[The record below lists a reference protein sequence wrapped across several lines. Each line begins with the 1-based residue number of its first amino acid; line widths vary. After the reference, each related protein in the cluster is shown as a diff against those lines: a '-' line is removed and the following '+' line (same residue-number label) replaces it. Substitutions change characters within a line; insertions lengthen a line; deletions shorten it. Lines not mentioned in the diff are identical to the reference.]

1 MYTDAGITI
10 EDFIQETLEDH
21 QAPTV
26 SNFSAHLGEC
36 RHTINN
42 LEEVSLYED
51 LDSDRTHLQK
61 MKKHLKNL
69 FTSGKGYVDNQ
80 ELFSQALESFG
91 NTFLE
96 EEPLL
101 GSVFLKFSVLTK
113 ELTALLKALIRNMN
127 NIITFP
133 LDNLLKGDLK
143 DLKGDMRKPF
153 DKAWKDYETK
163 FSKIEKEKR
172 EVAKQYNMTRGEILG
187 AEVAEE
193 MQKERR
199 LFQLHMCEY
208 LIKANDIKSKK
219 GVDFLQNLIK
229 YYHTELCFFQD
240 SLKTVENMKG
250 NIEDLTTQLNT
261 VKQTQDEEKRK
272 LSNLKDN
279 LRSALQMEQKEDG
292 PYKQVRSYSLHQL
305 QGNKLYGSEMN
316 GFLNKRSDGLRKA
329 WQKRKCEAKTGF
341 LTITRSTSSRS
352 PIKVNLLTCQ
362 VKPSVEDKRCFTV
375 ISYDRTFHFQA
386 EDEQSR
392 AAWVSVI
399 TNNKEEA
406 MNAAFRGEPRKSG
419 DSGVLDLTRSI
430 IRDVVQMPGNNVC
443 CDCSSPEPSW
453 LSTNLGVL
461 VCIEC
466 SGLHREMG
474 VHTSRIQSLTLD
486 VLNTS
491 ELLIS
496 KNVGNFNFNNIFE
509 AQLPSGNVK
518 PTAASDMT
526 VRKAYIVAKYTEH
539 RYVKKRSDTLA
550 KELDTLYLAISTKD
564 IFPLLEL
571 FAHGVDLS
579 EPLPDDCVQEQ
590 GETPLHVAVRDSDIT
605 SLHIADFL
613 VQNCRNLNKQTVK
626 GHTALHFS
634 CEHDKPN
641 CLKLLLRSKAAMNI
655 ENAAG
660 EKAVDIARKLNL
672 VLCED
677 LLVKAEEGKMS
688 SGLQVE
694 YDWHLNSEEL
704 AESEDD
710 LDENILQRSVH
721 RPKSV
726 AVHPSEKTGKESRR
740 ATLSYFASP
749 EVACSSPGE
758 TETNKKPHPSPNR
771 SSHKR
776 TMSEPQNTLIN
787 HLKNSQDSDASSNLD
802 SSSAGSKMPFLEN
815 KLQIIQEAPPLS
827 RKPHIQGVRVYPANK
842 PGPVT
847 LKTVD
852 TSQSFLKQQQPP
864 LPPKPNGKARVTQQC
879 NKQLLPSP
887 APRRFLPTPKKRVR
901 AKACYSHMGVH
912 SDELTFAGG
921 EIIVV
926 TADDDSWW
934 KGYIEEE
941 PQRRGV
947 FPKSFVNVIEE

>member
-1 MYTDAGITI
+1 MSADPGITI
-10 EDFIQETLEDH
+10 EDFIHQTLEDH

-26 SNFSAHLGEC
+26 SNFSAHLGGC

-42 LEEVSLYED
+42 LEEV

-69 FTSGKGYVDNQ
+69 FTSGKGFVDNQ
-80 ELFSQALESFG
+80 ELFSQALETFG

-113 ELTALLKALIRNMN
+113 ELTALLKTLIRNMN

-163 FSKIEKEKR
+163 FGKIEKEKR

-193 MQKERR
+193 MHKERR

-250 NIEDLTTQLNT
+250 NIEDLTSQLNT

-272 LSNLKDN
+272 LSNLKDK
-279 LRSALQMEQKEDG
+279 LRSTLQMDQKEDG
-292 PYKQVRSYSLHQL
+292 TYKQVRSYSLHQL

-316 GFLNKRSDGLRKA
+316 GFLNKKSDGLRKV
-329 WQKRKCEAKTGF
+329 WQKRKCEAKNGF
-341 LTITRSTSSRS
+341 LTITRSTTSRS
-352 PIKVNLLTCQ
+352 PFKVNLLTCQ

-430 IRDVVQMPGNNVC
+430 IRDVIQRPGNNVC

-466 SGLHREMG
+466 SGVHREMG
-474 VHTSRIQSLTLD
+474 VQTSRIQSLTLD

-491 ELLIS
+491 ELLIA
-496 KNVGNFNFNNIFE
+496 KNVGNLSFNNIFE

-518 PTAASDMT
+518 PMADSDMT
-526 VRKAYIVAKYTEH
+526 VRKAYIVAKYVEH
-539 RYVKKRSDTLA
+539 RYVKRGDTLA
-550 KELDTLYLAISTKD
+550 KELDTLRLSISTKD
-564 IFPLLEL
+564 IFPLLQL

-590 GETPLHVAVRDSDIT
+590 GETPLHMAVRDSDIT

-634 CEHDKPN
+634 CEHDKPD
-641 CLKLLLRSKAAMNI
+641 CLKLLLRSKADMNI
-655 ENAAG
+655 ENFAG
-660 EKAVDIARKLNL
+660 EKAVDVARKLNL

-677 LLVKAEEGKMS
+677 LLVQAEEGKMS
-688 SGLQVE
+688 PGVQVE
-694 YDWHLNSEEL
+694 YDWQLNSEEL

-710 LDENILQRSVH
+710 LDENILQRSVY

-726 AVHPSEKTGKESRR
+726 AVPPTEKTGMDSRR
-740 ATLSYFASP
+740 ATLSYFPLPDNSHK
-749 EVACSSPGE
+749 EVASSSPGE
-758 TETNKKPHPSPNR
+758 TETKKKAPPSPNR

-776 TMSEPQNTLIN
+776 TMSEPQNTLN
-787 HLKNSQDSDASSNLD
+787 LLKNFQDSDASTNMD
-802 SSSAGSKMPFLEN
+802 SSAGSKTSFMEN
-815 KLQIIQEAPPLS
+815 KLQIIKEAPPLS
-827 RKPHIQGVRVYPANK
+827 RRPHVQGVRVYPAIK
-842 PGPVT
+842 PGSVM
-847 LKTVD
+847 LKAVD
-852 TSQSFLKQQQPP
+852 TSQSSLKQQQPP
-864 LPPKPNGKARVTQQC
+864 LPPKPNAKGRVKQQC
-879 NKQLLPSP
+879 NEQQLPSP
-887 APRRFLPTPKKRVR
+887 SPRHYLPTPKRKMR
-901 AKACYSHMGVH
+901 AKACYSHMGEH

-926 TADDDSWW
+926 TADDDPWW

-947 FPKSFVNVIEE
+947 FPKSFVNIIEG